1 MEAETQ
7 PLEYSKI
14 EELKKKIEC
23 ERRERR
29 MEDELRL
36 RELEL
41 QTSFQVR
48 TLSESL
54 DWLKNDFHSWRESM
68 NNRLV
73 DVTAQVNKLRLQGVI
88 VISLLLSQL
97 AGAEKLVGHLI
108 KALGVL

>member
-7 PLEYSKI
+7 SLESSNI
-14 EELKKKIEC
+14 EEMKKKIEC

-29 MEDELRL
+29 MEDELRI

-54 DWLKNDFHSWRESM
+54 EWLKNDFHSWREVM
-68 NNRLV
+68 NTSLV
-73 DVTAQVNKLRLQGVI
+73 DVRAQVDKLRLQGVV
-88 VISLLLSQL
+88 VIGLLLSQL
-97 AGAEKLVGHLI
+97 AGAEKLIGQLLKGVGGL
-108 KALGVL
+108 